1 MTWARTNAPALEL
14 LALGR
19 VFLLRVSHQSHFD
32 ADLIPNRIIK
42 SDTQNLPLAR
52 VVFNPILGRSVSE
65 MLQRAVRACG
75 HGEWADAEQWCLSA
89 SNVKKLPAVYRGTI
103 NIELA
108 DAVVQY
114 YLGAVLVG
122 KGEIET
128 AVANLTNCAEQLAF
142 TMPDVSAIFW
152 LALAHIHVFQN
163 NLPDALWALQKSYGV
178 SQDSRSGTK
187 DVLRPLLEA
196 EFARIGQS
204 S

>member
-1 MTWARTNAPALEL
+1 VTWAKTTAPALEL

-19 VFLLRVSHQSHFD
+19 VFLFRVSHQSHFD
-32 ADLIPNRIIK
+32 ADLIPNRVING
-42 SDTQNLPLAR
+42 DTQNLPLAR
-52 VVFNPILGRSVSE
+52 LVFNPVLGRSVSE

-75 HGEWADAEQWCLSA
+75 QGQWADAEQWCVSA
-89 SNVKKLPAVYRGTI
+89 ANVKKLPAVYRGTI

-128 AVANLTNCAEQLAF
+128 AIADMTDCAEQLAF

-152 LALAHIHVFQN
+152 LALAHIHLFQN
-163 NLPDALWALQKSYGV
+163 DLPNALWALQKSYGL
-178 SQDSRSGTK
+178 SQDSRTGTR
-187 DVLRPLLEA
+187 DVLRPLLES
-196 EFARIGQS
+196 EFAKIGVS
-204 S
+204 